1 MRFSI
6 VAHRAGETNI
16 GLITRRWRH
25 FEPLL
30 LTPREALTTLAA
42 GDAALGRLD
51 IRQGLDGIED
61 GLWALSELS
70 AAGVRVLNPPAALI
84 SAHDKLV
91 TARALRRAGLP
102 HPETRPLTAWEEP
115 PDCSSFPL
123 VVKPRFGSWGRDVSL
138 CRDRGELERC
148 LEHLSR
154 RRWFRSH
161 GGLIQELIP
170 PLGHDLRLVVAGG
183 TVVGAVK
190 RVAPPGEWR
199 TNVALGAVREPVEP
213 PPIACELAVAAASA
227 VGGDLVGVDLLPLGP
242 SLRRA
247 RDQCRR
253 RLQPGILAR
262 AGRLRGSRHRARPAR
277 QHEPELAAAARVG
290 RGGGLAIEARN
301 RLDEMHP

>member
-16 GLITRRWRH
+16 GLITRPWRH

-30 LTPREALTTLAA
+30 LTPREALVTLAA

-115 PDCSSFPL
+115 ADCSSFPL

-154 RRWFRSH
+154 SRWFRSH

-183 TVVGAVK
+183 IVVGAVK

-199 TNVALGAVREPVEP
+199 TNVALGAVREPVVP

-242 SLRRA
+242 GRYVVLEINAAVDFSPEYSLDEDVFEGVVTALVRRVGTSPNS
-247 RDQCRR
+247 
-253 RLQPGILAR
+253 LP
-262 AGRLRGSRHRARPAR
+262 PP
-277 QHEPELAAAARVG
+277 EPAAAA
-290 RGGGLAIEARN
+290 A
-301 RLDEMHP
+301 

>member
-115 PDCSSFPL
+115 ADCCSFPL

-138 CRDRGELERC
+138 CRDRGELGRC

-154 RRWFRSH
+154 SRWFRSH

-199 TNVALGAVREPVEP
+199 TNVALGAVREPVVP

-242 SLRRA
+242 GRYVVLEINAAVDFSPQYSLDQDVFEGVVTALVRRVSTSPNS
-247 RDQCRR
+247 
-253 RLQPGILAR
+253 LP
-262 AGRLRGSRHRARPAR
+262 PP
-277 QHEPELAAAARVG
+277 EPAAAA
-290 RGGGLAIEARN
+290 A
-301 RLDEMHP
+301 

>member
-6 VAHRAGETNI
+6 VGHRAGETNI
-16 GLITRRWRH
+16 GLITRGWRH

-70 AAGVRVLNPPAALI
+70 ATGVRVLNPPAALI

-148 LEHLSR
+148 LEHLSH

-170 PLGHDLRLVVAGG
+170 PLGHDMRLVVAGG

-242 SLRRA
+242 GRYVVLEINAAVDFSPEYSLDQDVFEGVVTALVRRVSTSPNS
-247 RDQCRR
+247 
-253 RLQPGILAR
+253 LP
-262 AGRLRGSRHRARPAR
+262 PP
-277 QHEPELAAAARVG
+277 EPAAAA
-290 RGGGLAIEARN
+290 A
-301 RLDEMHP
+301 